1 MWNYRIV
8 NLSQDGDPWF
18 EVREVFYN
26 DDGTC
31 AGHANATLGD
41 EYKDRLDTVLHR
53 IADSLTRHPE
63 VLNQSDFVGFKDDEN
78 FALE

>member
-8 NLSQDGDPWF
+8 NLTRDGDPWF

-41 EYKDRLDTVLHR
+41 EYKDR
-53 IADSLTRHPE
+53 
-63 VLNQSDFVGFKDDEN
+63 
-78 FALE
+78 